1 MMQITLFRAMQWYL
15 LMVSSNIISI
25 KVSFWLIYKN
35 APNYFFPCKAMVS
48 SNIIPINVNF
58 VTIHETGSSS
68 SKIIKK
74 FPGKESLKHLSSISQ
89 AY

>member
-1 MMQITLFRAMQWYL
+1 MMQITLFGAIQWYL
-15 LMVSSNIISI
+15 LMASSNIISI